1 MSVKI
6 MYLTEDNRVCSVK
19 SKIPVMG
26 FIDIQNVSEENIC
39 DVRYDLRN
47 LLIKPNNVEEHSI
60 HIEAEVGMECK
71 VYENKRV
78 NLIQDLYS
86 PSVELNSE
94 CKKLKTMQEKRRVQ
108 DVCNIRQKQEIPEI
122 KNEKIY
128 DTDVS
133 VNIQNQNVMNDR
145 IIYEGEIEINF
156 IFSSN
161 KTGGLDCKKIAI
173 PFNHNMEV
181 EGVVQ
186 GSRVS
191 TQVEVAMQDFIVMP
205 DESIDIK
212 IDLNFSVDISK
223 STDVNIINNIDIKEN
238 SNQDFYSVV
247 IYFVKPG
254 DTLWKIAKKFK
265 STVDDIARMNEI
277 EDANKIDVGMQLFI
291 PRYVPI
297 MNKENA

>member
-1 MSVKI
+1 
-6 MYLTEDNRVCSVK
+6 
-19 SKIPVMG
+19 
-26 FIDIQNVSEENIC
+26 
-39 DVRYDLRN
+39 
-47 LLIKPNNVEEHSI
+47 
-60 HIEAEVGMECK
+60 
-71 VYENKRV
+71 
-78 NLIQDLYS
+78 
-86 PSVELNSE
+86 
-94 CKKLKTMQEKRRVQ
+94 
-108 DVCNIRQKQEIPEI
+108 
-122 KNEKIY
+122 
-128 DTDVS
+128 
-133 VNIQNQNVMNDR
+133 
-145 IIYEGEIEINF
+145 
-156 IFSSN
+156 
-161 KTGGLDCKKIAI
+161 
-173 PFNHNMEV
+173 MEV

-223 STDVNIINNIDIKEN
+223 STDVNIINNINIEEN

-265 STVDDIARMNEI
+265 STVDDIARMNDI